1 MNFDDNIKSAS
12 DSITQMIMDSPKV
25 AQIIPWGT
33 AAAAKLAESAT
44 RLEIL
49 SEIQAIIS
57 VMAAVI
63 GIAISSVV
71 FYHWLIKVDI
81 AKMDR
86 KAAQLKIKELE
97 HE

>member
-1 MNFDDNIKSAS
+1 MNFEENMKRAS
-12 DSITQMIMDSPKV
+12 DSLTQMIMDSPKT

-33 AAAAKLAESAT
+33 AAATKLAESAT

-97 HE
+97 NE